1 MKFLGLVEQDLDVVS
16 KEYVDKKIAS
26 IPTGSGEE
34 SAAVKNKAKINIMA
48 IYMGLPLIAKYS
60 DNVPLDAKYEDLVYE
75 FIKYGQDKEGVNM
88 QDKYNTNNYPNSY
101 VMLRDILKKD
111 PFVYF
116 EEEIL
121 NEMMHPTTQ
130 VFKLMK
136 ANIVLTQTEY
146 DRLSEKNP
154 NAIYFIKED

>member
-34 SAAVKNKAKINIMA
+34 SAAVKNKAKINIMT
-48 IYMGLPLIAKYS
+48 IFMGLPLIAKYY
-60 DNVPLDAKYEDLVYE
+60 DNVTLDSKYEDLVYE
-75 FIKYGQDKEGVNM
+75 FIKYGQDKEGVNI
-88 QDKYNTNNYPNSY
+88 QDKYNINNYPDSY

-116 EEEIL
+116 EQEIL
-121 NEMMHPTTQ
+121 NEIVYIITKI
-130 VFKLMK
+130 FKQMK